1 MGQCLE
7 CTEEKPKPLIS
18 KLCQYHYKK
27 SRNKASEERQKV
39 RAEKSGIDLTE
50 EKQRLEDW
58 FLFHMK
64 YSARICENCGKD
76 LKSLTDK
83 EWRGSQHHVLEK
95 SVFKSIATERFNH
108 IVLGFYCCH
117 PVVSSLPSKITEM
130 SVFKKAK
137 KIVNDLRP
145 KIFFQEIRRIP
156 EYFND

>member
-1 MGQCLE
+1 MGQCE
-7 CTEEKPKPLIS
+7 DCTEEKKVPLIA
-18 KLCQYHYKK
+18 KRCQYHYKVH
-27 SRNKASEERQKV
+27 RNNLSEERAKL
-39 RAEKSGIDLTE
+39 RAEQAGIDLTE
-50 EKQRLEDW
+50 EKAKLDLW
-58 FLFHMK
+58 FAYHMK

-95 SVFKSIATERFNH
+95 SVFKSIATERMNH

-130 SVFKKAK
+130 SIFKKAK

-145 KIFFQEIRRIP
+145 KIIFSEIRRIP